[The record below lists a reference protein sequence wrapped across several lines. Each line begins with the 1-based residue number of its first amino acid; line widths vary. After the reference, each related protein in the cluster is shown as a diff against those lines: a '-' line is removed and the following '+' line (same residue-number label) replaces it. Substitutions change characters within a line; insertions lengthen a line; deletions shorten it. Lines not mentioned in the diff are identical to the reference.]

1 MRCYGKRL
9 LDCPAGACS
18 FTAEANRYGLDV
30 VACDIAY
37 DYTADD
43 LERKGLQE
51 VAHAIEQME
60 PAAKQYDWGYFGT
73 IDGLR
78 LHRLQAL
85 RECSVHRREEPHR
98 YVPAVLPSRR
108 P

>member
-1 MRCYGKRL
+1 M
-9 LDCPAGACS
+9 GACS

-30 VACDIAY
+30 VACDIVY

-60 PAAKQYDWGYFGT
+60 PAAKEYD
-73 IDGLR
+73 
-78 LHRLQAL
+78 
-85 RECSVHRREEPHR
+85 
-98 YVPAVLPSRR
+98 
-108 P
+108 